1 MTVAIIAVVIVG
13 SVTMIIPISAIIMP
27 VVWSVIIRRIVW
39 PVARA
44 IIIIRV
50 IIGVI
55 ARAIIDS
62 RHTDRHVEMD
72 PCLGL
77 LRHNS
82 EQSDGDER
90 EEKIPF
96 HINSFCFI

>member
-44 IIIIRV
+44 IIIRV